1 MSESRKS
8 EANKL
13 DCDRLATK
21 IGKDSEVHKW
31 LTENANSDPSWRRK
45 RKWTAMGWEVYERK
59 SLLLVAARD
68 LAQNGV
74 KNPLKLAATDI
85 FIETAQ
91 RALTFRGTTLYIF
104 GAISALDAVWV
115 LGEAALRVFRLDP
128 LRVLA
133 TVSSVRAHTP
143 NEAIS
148 RMDGLAN

>member
-1 MSESRKS
+1 
-8 EANKL
+8 
-13 DCDRLATK
+13 
-21 IGKDSEVHKW
+21 
-31 LTENANSDPSWRRK
+31 
-45 RKWTAMGWEVYERK
+45 MGWEVYERK